1 MNFAFPH
8 RLAYIQYMSKK
19 TTTKTPQ
26 KPLKA
31 KSKKVLARLANVVI
45 LYEDADCLVVNKPAG
60 LMVHSDGKN
69 EGPFLAD
76 WILENYP
83 KAKDVGDPMNDSE
96 GNPLNRSGI
105 VHRLDRETS
114 GAIII
119 AKTKKGHASLKQQ
132 FKDRLVMKKYLA
144 FIWGEMKEEFGTI
157 DRPIGRSSSNFRKW
171 SAYPTARGDIRE
183 AQTYWTRMGNTEDMT
198 TLDNSIS
205 QGESMEK
212 FALVE
217 VQPKTGRTH
226 QIRVHMS
233 AINHPV
239 VGDSLYAPKKPM
251 ALGFERLA
259 LHSYIIEFSDLK
271 GKKVKI
277 VAPLPPDF
285 KRAVK
290 KFDLKLPV

>member
-1 MNFAFPH
+1 
-8 RLAYIQYMSKK
+8 MSKK
-19 TTTKTPQ
+19 KTPKTPKKTTKAQ
-26 KPLKA
+26 L
-31 KSKKVLARLANVVI
+31 KKVVARLANIGI
-45 LYEDADCLVVNKPAG
+45 LYEDTNCLVVNKPAG

-76 WILENYP
+76 WVLENYP
-83 KAKDVGDPMNDSE
+83 KAKSVGDPMNDGE
-96 GNPLNRSGI
+96 GNPLNRAGI

-119 AKTKKGHASLKQQ
+119 AKTKAGHASLKQQ

-144 FIWGEMKEEFGTI
+144 FVWGEMKEEFGTI
-157 DRPIGRSSSNFRKW
+157 DRPIGRSSSDFRKW

-183 AQTYWTRMGNTEDMT
+183 AQTYWTRIANVKE
-198 TLDNSIS
+198 N
-205 QGESMEK
+205 EEK

-217 VQPKTGRTH
+217 VEPKTGRTH
-226 QIRVHMS
+226 QIRVHFS

-239 VGDSLYAPKKPM
+239 VGDSLYAPKMPM
-251 ALGFERLA
+251 VIGFKRLA
-259 LHSYIIEFSDLK
+259 LHSRQIQFTDLK

-285 KRAVK
+285 KKAVK
-290 KFDLKLPV
+290 RFDLKLPV

>member
-1 MNFAFPH
+1 
-8 RLAYIQYMSKK
+8 MSKK
-19 TTTKTPQ
+19 TAIKLPKIT
-26 KPLKA
+26 
-31 KSKKVLARLANVVI
+31 I
-45 LYEDADCLVVNKPAG
+45 LYEDTDCLVVNKPAR

-83 KAKDVGDPMNDSE
+83 KAKNVGDPMNDSE

-114 GAIII
+114 GAIAI
-119 AKTKKGHASLKQQ
+119 AKTKAGHASLKQQ
-132 FKDRLVMKKYLA
+132 FKDRLVTKKYLA
-144 FIWGEMKEEFGTI
+144 FVWGEMKEEFGTI

-183 AQTYWTRMGNTEDMT
+183 AQTYWTRIGNIEEMT
-198 TLDNSIS
+198 ILDNSMS

-226 QIRVHMS
+226 QIRVHFS
-233 AINHPV
+233 AVNHPV
-239 VGDSLYAPKKPM
+239 VGDSLYAPKRPP

-259 LHSYIIEFSDLK
+259 LHSYIIEFTDLK

-277 VAPLPPDF
+277 VAPLPMDF
-285 KRAVK
+285 KKAVK